1 MAVVTTESREDL
13 LGNGSAIE
21 FSVGFRCILN
31 DQDNA
36 PYIEVYLADQD
47 AGSMVEPVLLTYG
60 IDYTVDNVSDTGFRV
75 KYPIDGS
82 PLSSTQRLIVQRRT
96 PVLQT
101 YFNTNVPD
109 RKPIENVG
117 DYLTILVQERLEEL
131 SRTPKISITSDLDP
145 NTLIE
150 KVVASADKAIADSA
164 QALDITSGMQDEVH
178 AAAEAAI
185 KATAMA
191 EQSTHAHLNLK
202 SLDTI
207 EVDTTGSFEL
217 SVNGQR
223 VAMASELPDWSQFA
237 QTDGSNA
244 DAEAYQ
250 ALVGMPEVKNDIS
263 ELSVSTVKTDG
274 SNITVEEW
282 RILLGIKDG
291 VTAGTVAYYC
301 AESPP
306 DGWLVANGAEISR
319 TDYSDLFTVIGTTFG
334 EGDGTTTFNIP
345 DLRGVFLRGIDNG
358 RGFDIDRAFGSYQGD
373 DNKSHSHSIPS
384 SSSWGQSGSN
394 IVNTKGAANRNIN
407 TSASGG
413 IEARPKNVALLPC
426 IKY

>member
-1 MAVVTTESREDL
+1 MYVHELNNSFDQDFETAQEAYDLATKSVVDSR
-13 LGNGSAIE
+13 GTKSIAIE
-21 FSVGFRCILN
+21 AR
-31 DQDNA
+31 
-36 PYIEVYLADQD
+36 
-47 AGSMVEPVLLTYG
+47 
-60 IDYTVDNVSDTGFRV
+60 
-75 KYPIDGS
+75 
-82 PLSSTQRLIVQRRT
+82 
-96 PVLQT
+96 
-101 YFNTNVPD
+101 
-109 RKPIENVG
+109 
-117 DYLTILVQERLEEL
+117 
-131 SRTPKISITSDLDP
+131 DL
-145 NTLIE
+145 
-150 KVVASADKAIADSA
+150 ADKAIADSA
-164 QALDITSGMQDEVH
+164 LALDITSGMQDEVH

-263 ELSVSTVKTDG
+263 ELSVSTAKTDG

-306 DGWLVANGAEISR
+306 DGWLVANGAEINR

-334 EGDGTTTFNIP
+334 EGDGTTTFNMP
-345 DLRGVFLRGIDNG
+345 DLRGVFLRGVDNG
-358 RGFDIDRAFGSYQGD
+358 RGIDTDRTLGSYQAD
-373 DNKSHSHSIPS
+373 DNKSHNHAMRIIAL
-384 SSSWGQSGSN
+384 SGSSPYGLARYAGSSN
-394 IVNTKGAANRNIN
+394 FNLDTT
-407 TSASGG
+407 TSGEK
-413 IEARPKNVALLPC
+413 EARPKNVALLPC